1 MNIRNM
7 ITKYTLILLIA
18 VLVLAA
24 SGCTNKNTINATS
37 SVLVKGSDTVLP
49 LSQAEA
55 EEYMILNP
63 DSDITIIGGGS
74 GVGITALI
82 DGDTDIA
89 MASREMKDAEI
100 STAQQKGVD
109 PIETTIAH
117 DGIAVIVNPANPVDR
132 LTFTQVRGIFN
143 GTISNWKEVGGS
155 DLQIT
160 VISRDSSSGTYEYFK
175 ENVLEGDDYRQ
186 DALTQAAT
194 GAIVQSVS
202 QNKGAIG
209 YVGLAY
215 LNPSTKAVELS
226 IDGTKF
232 VIPTIANVKSGEY
245 PLSRALYY
253 YTNGQPKGA
262 IADFINYVLSA
273 EGQTIVEDVG
283 YIPIR

>member
-7 ITKYTLILLIA
+7 ISTSTIILLMT
-18 VLVLAA
+18 VLVLTA
-24 SGCTNKNTINATS
+24 GCTDRNTTDAAY

-49 LSQAEA
+49 LSQAVA
-55 EEYMILNP
+55 EDYMILHP
-63 DSDITIIGGGS
+63 DSDVTIIGGGS

-89 MASREMKDAEI
+89 MASREMKDVEI
-100 STAQQKGVD
+100 SNAKLKGVD

-117 DGIAVIVNPANPVDR
+117 DGIAVVVNPANPVDR
-132 LTFTQVRGIFN
+132 LTFAQVRGIFN

-155 DLQIT
+155 DIQIT

-175 ENVLEGDDYRQ
+175 EHVLAGDNYRQ

-209 YVGLAY
+209 YVGIAY

-226 IDGTKF
+226 MDGTNF
-232 VIPTIANVKSGEY
+232 AIPTVANVKSGEY
-245 PLSRALYY
+245 PLARALYY
-253 YTNGQPKGA
+253 YTNGQPEGKA
-262 IADFINYVLSA
+262 ADFMDYVLSA
-273 EGQTIVEDVG
+273 QGQAVIEDVG
-283 YIPIR
+283 YIPVR

>member
-1 MNIRNM
+1 MNIHNM
-7 ITKYTLILLIA
+7 ITKYTMVLLIA
-18 VLVLAA
+18 VLILAA
-24 SGCTNKNTINATS
+24 SGCTNKNTTDATS

-74 GVGITALI
+74 GVGIAALI

-89 MASREMKDAEI
+89 MASREMKDVEI
-100 STAQQKGVD
+100 SNAKQNGVD
-109 PIETTIAH
+109 PIETTIAN
-117 DGIAVIVNPANPVDR
+117 DGIAVVVNPANPVDK
-132 LTFTQVRGIFN
+132 LTFAQVRGIFN
-143 GTISNWKEVGGS
+143 GTISNWKDVGGS
-155 DLQIT
+155 DMQIT

-175 ENVLEGDDYRQ
+175 ENVLEGDNYRQ

-209 YVGLAY
+209 YVGIAY
-215 LNPSTKAVELS
+215 LNPSTKAIELS
-226 IDGTKF
+226 IDGVKF
-232 VIPTIANVKSGEY
+232 TIPTITNVKNGEY

-253 YTNGQPKGA
+253 YTNGQPEGA
-262 IADFINYVLSA
+262 VADFINYVLSA
-273 EGQTIVEDVG
+273 EGQAIVEDVG
-283 YIPIR
+283 YIPVG

>member
-7 ITKYTLILLIA
+7 MATSTIILLIA

-24 SGCTNKNTINATS
+24 SGCTDRNTTDAAS

-49 LSQAEA
+49 LSQAVA

-63 DSDITIIGGGS
+63 DSDVTIIGGGS

-100 STAQQKGVD
+100 SNAKLKGVE

-117 DGIAVIVNPANPVDR
+117 DGIAVIVNPANPVNR
-132 LTFTQVRGIFN
+132 LTFAQVRGIFN

-155 DLQIT
+155 DIQIT

-175 ENVLEGDDYRQ
+175 EHVLAGDNFRQ

-202 QNKGAIG
+202 QNKGAVG
-209 YVGLAY
+209 YVGIAY

-226 IDGTKF
+226 MDGTNF
-232 VIPTIANVKSGEY
+232 AIPTVANVKSGEY
-245 PLSRALYY
+245 PLARALYY
-253 YTNGQPKGA
+253 YTNGQPEGA
-262 IADFINYVLSA
+262 VADFMDYVLSA
-273 EGQTIVEDVG
+273 QGQAVVEDAG
-283 YIPIR
+283 YIPVR